1 MGTTPVIDALKYLIS
16 KEKRNS
22 GDTAAIQNLDTGSLL
37 YKKCF
42 LYDTH
47 AKIVVLVKPTKIDA
61 IFVIRVLI
69 TGERYEVVLLG

>member
-1 MGTTPVIDALKYLIS
+1 M
-16 KEKRNS
+16 
-22 GDTAAIQNLDTGSLL
+22 
-37 YKKCF
+37 F